1 LAKISTKIEGGIKM
15 KKFWKSKTIW
25 INLVVA
31 VVFGI
36 AGVPL
41 GINPETEIAVF
52 GAINIILRFATEEKI
67 GLK

>member
-1 LAKISTKIEGGIKM
+1 M

-36 AGVPL
+36 TGVPL